1 MSVCAKF
8 QLSSWS
14 RSGLQVPGGVVGCI
28 GVGCSGVWW
37 LRPILVFSFSLGQ
50 AEQKKDKQL
59 SCCSSFIWLI
69 ILEQAR
75 VDFVG
80 QKKLFN
86 GLAWLIPTVVR
97 CGLAN

>member
-8 QLSSWS
+8 QLYSWS
-14 RSGLQVPGGVVGCI
+14 RSGLKVPAGM
-28 GVGCSGVWW
+28 VGCSGVWW

-59 SCCSSFIWLI
+59 SCCSSFIRLV
-69 ILEQAR
+69 ILKQAR

-80 QKKLFN
+80 QKKTF
-86 GLAWLIPTVVR
+86 
-97 CGLAN
+97 